1 MPLFKTKRRQR
12 IKRRTRTRTRTRNQL
27 PGRKLNCH
35 PNAKPDNTETC
46 LTKDVLLQIKT
57 DFNKDHP
64 DSPILTDKPILIWRE
79 LKSRILNDECNDDR
93 CLLKEIDDP
102 IKRKTALKNLFAP
115 DHPPSWLKNRVEW
128 LSNEDIDK
136 VMAQYEQ
143 TFKDF
148 KYLGTTSRDYDF
160 KYPDGTCVEEQLCKM
175 NLQQLIKSGKQRF
188 AAVFN
193 LDTHDQSGSHWVSFF
208 VSVPHKLVVFFD
220 SAKGGIPKEIERL
233 RDTFIEQGKSIGID
247 FLFKT
252 NTSDHQQGN
261 TECGVYSIYFIVEM
275 LRSVSNVEKF
285 MNGNITDKDMEKQR
299 YKFFNAPVELSH

>member
-1 MPLFKTKRRQR
+1 MPPRRRTKRLRHR
-12 IKRRTRTRTRTRNQL
+12 ARKRTKQIH
-27 PGRKLNCH
+27 RKLNCH
-35 PNAKPDNTETC
+35 PNAKRESTDTC
-46 LTKDVLLQIKT
+46 LTKEVLLQIKS

-64 DSPILTDKPILIWRE
+64 NSPILSDRPLLIWRE

-102 IKRKTALKNLFAP
+102 QKRQAALKGLFAP
-115 DHPPSWLKNRVEW
+115 EHPPSWLKNPVEW

-160 KYPDGTCVEEQLCKM
+160 KFADGTCVEDQLCKM
-175 NLQQLIKSGKQRF
+175 DLQQLMKSGKQRF

-208 VSVPHKLVVFFD
+208 VDVPHKLIVFFD
-220 SAKGGIPKEIERL
+220 SAKGGVPKEIERL
-233 RDTFIEQGKSIGID
+233 RDTFIAQGKQAGID
-247 FLFKT
+247 FVFKT

-275 LRSVSNVEKF
+275 LRSVANVDKF
-285 MNGNITDKDMEKQR
+285 MNGNITDKEMENQR
-299 YKFFNAPVELSH
+299 YKFFNAPANISG

>member
-1 MPLFKTKRRQR
+1 MPPRRTRFRKKTKRQRQN
-12 IKRRTRTRTRTRNQL
+12 KKTK
-27 PGRKLNCH
+27 KLNCH
-35 PNAKPDNTETC
+35 PAVKRDNNETC
-46 LTKDVLLQIKT
+46 LTKEVLLQIKT

-64 DSPILTDKPILIWRE
+64 DSPILSDRPLLIWRE

-102 IKRKTALKNLFAP
+102 TKRHAALKSLFAP
-115 DHPPSWLKNRVEW
+115 EHPPSWLKNRVEW

-160 KYPDGTCVEEQLCKM
+160 KFADGTCVEDQLCKM
-175 NLQQLIKSGKQRF
+175 NLQQLMKSGKQRF
-188 AAVFN
+188 ASVFN
-193 LDTHDQSGSHWVSFF
+193 LDTHNESGSHWVSFF
-208 VSVPHKLVVFFD
+208 VSVPHKLIVFFD
-220 SAKGGIPKEIERL
+220 SAKGGIPTEIERL
-233 RDTFIEQGKSIGID
+233 RDAFITQGKQNGID
-247 FLFKT
+247 FIFKT

-275 LRSVSNVEKF
+275 LRSIDNVEKF
-285 MNGNITDKDMEKQR
+285 MKGNIPDKEMEEQR
-299 YKFFNAPVELSH
+299 YKFFNAPAKISE

>member
-1 MPLFKTKRRQR
+1 MPPRR
-12 IKRRTRTRTRTRNQL
+12 RRTRRRPKYNRYRKTRQNK
-27 PGRKLNCH
+27 KLNCH
-35 PNAKPDNTETC
+35 PNVKPENNETC
-46 LTKDVLLQIKT
+46 LTKEVLMQIKT

-64 DSPILTDKPILIWRE
+64 TSPILSDRPILIWRE

-102 IKRKTALKNLFAP
+102 QKRHAALKNLFAP
-115 DHPPSWLKNRVEW
+115 EHPPSWLKNPVEW

-160 KYPDGTCVEEQLCKM
+160 KFSDGSCVEDQLCKM
-175 NLQQLIKSGKQRF
+175 NLEQLIKSGKQRF

-208 VSVPHKLVVFFD
+208 VDVPHKLIVFFD
-220 SAKGGIPKEIERL
+220 SAKGGVPKEIERL
-233 RDTFIEQGKSIGID
+233 RDAFIAQGKQTGIE
-247 FLFKT
+247 FVFKT

-285 MNGNITDKDMEKQR
+285 MNGNITDKEMEEQR
-299 YKFFNAPVELSH
+299 YKFFNAPAKISG